1 MLQSAES
8 LVPAA
13 TLADRLGRK
22 PAFIGEMLLLA
33 LALVAATGKIGAVLT
48 AFFFPSLLATWGTER
63 LLPLLALTCLVGAL
77 ITWIYRIETT
87 GMDMESI

>member
-1 MLQSAES
+1 MLQGAES
-8 LVPAA
+8 LFTAA

-22 PAFIGEMLLLA
+22 RMFIGEMVLLA
-33 LALVAATGKIGAVLT
+33 LALVAAAGKIGGVLT
-48 AFFFPSLLATWGTER
+48 AFFF
-63 LLPLLALTCLVGAL
+63 PLLALTCLVGAL

>member
-1 MLQSAES
+1 M
-8 LVPAA
+8 
-13 TLADRLGRK
+13 
-22 PAFIGEMLLLA
+22 FIGEMVLLA
-33 LALVAATGKIGAVLT
+33 LALVAATGKIGEVLT

>member
-1 MLQSAES
+1 MLQGAES
-8 LVPAA
+8 LFTAA

-22 PAFIGEMLLLA
+22 PVFIGEMVLLA

-48 AFFFPSLLATWGTER
+48 EFFF
-63 LLPLLALTCLVGAL
+63 PLLALTCLVGAL

>member
-8 LVPAA
+8 LFPAA
-13 TLADRLGRK
+13 TLADRGRK
-22 PAFIGEMLLLA
+22 PLFIGEMLLLA

-48 AFFFPSLLATWGTER
+48 EFFF
-63 LLPLLALTCLVGAL
+63 PLLALTCLVGAL